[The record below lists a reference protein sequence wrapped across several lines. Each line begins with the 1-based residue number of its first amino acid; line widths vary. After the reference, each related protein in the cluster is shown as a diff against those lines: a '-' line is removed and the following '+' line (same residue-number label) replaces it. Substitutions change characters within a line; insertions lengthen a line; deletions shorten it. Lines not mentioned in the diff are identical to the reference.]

1 MESGVFFL
9 SKAYLLII
17 ESGDLALWLLLRV
30 FCRGFFLVAR
40 FIPLD
45 SPARGL
51 FIAI

>member
-9 SKAYLLII
+9 LKAYLLIT
-17 ESGDLALWLLLRV
+17 ENRDLALWLLLRV
-30 FCRGFFLVAR
+30 FCRGFFLVTR
-40 FIPLD
+40 FMPLD